1 MKKDSTRRCP
11 CQGGTLVRFVQPII
25 LSILYEGPCH
35 GYVILQKIAK
45 TRLWNSE
52 TPDPAGVYRALKDM
66 EDRGLISSYAD
77 PESLTERKLFK
88 LTEEGL
94 ECRKSWLKTL
104 RQYRLGLNE
113 VISML
118 GKEPDD
124 TPSEDD

>member
-1 MKKDSTRRCP
+1 
-11 CQGGTLVRFVQPII
+11 
-25 LSILYEGPCH
+25 
-35 GYVILQKIAK
+35 
-45 TRLWNSE
+45 
-52 TPDPAGVYRALKDM
+52 M
-66 EDRGLISSYAD
+66 EDRGLISSYVD